1 MIYDR
6 LLLSFK
12 TIPKCVYELANLAV
26 LRAKDNKVEQ
36 LDVSA
41 LGMAALTKLT
51 VLDMSNNS
59 IGHVPPQLGLLSS
72 IW

>member
-1 MIYDR
+1 M
-6 LLLSFK
+6 
-12 TIPKCVYELANLAV
+12 

-36 LDVSA
+36 LDVSP